1 MTKIIKKRKTKN
13 LDLKYNQMVAVLK
26 EQIERGE
33 LHWNN
38 INYSKFGEKRQEIQE
53 FMIKFYMLVNRK
65 ESSFFD

>member
-1 MTKIIKKRKTKN
+1 MTKIMKKRKVKN
-13 LDLKYNQMVAVLK
+13 LDLKYNQIVAVMK

-33 LHWNN
+33 LHWSE
-38 INYSKFGEKRQEIQE
+38 INYRQFGDRREEIQE